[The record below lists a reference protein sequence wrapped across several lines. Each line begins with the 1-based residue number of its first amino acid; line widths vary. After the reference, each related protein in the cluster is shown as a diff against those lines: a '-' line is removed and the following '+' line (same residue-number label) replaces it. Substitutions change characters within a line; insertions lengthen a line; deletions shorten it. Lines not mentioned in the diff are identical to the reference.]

1 MPEQAEQAK
10 PRSWLRRALVAVGA
24 LAAIA
29 LLLLVLGIPVPLG
42 PVRSLLEERAS
53 DALGRPV
60 ELGSLGLVLG
70 FHPGLRVKNLRIGH
84 PEPSRPDVLTLQRLS
99 VKLDLIALLG
109 RRLHVTEIAA
119 RGATLRLDPA
129 AIPEVEPETQAEVPE
144 SEAPADP
151 MRGWSLDVDS
161 LSVEAVDVTYQNPD
175 GETARARL
183 DTLTAAIRWD
193 ESTEIRAQGEY
204 QAVPAA
210 LEVEAGS
217 IAQLFVDP
225 DAWPLSLWLRFAE
238 REARLRLQLAARP
251 GSLQLNE
258 IEGRGMLGT
267 ELTGWLA
274 LENTG
279 GRPSIRGDLRLGAI
293 DLSRRLEPADGAQG
307 MSAEEVASADAPPPD
322 GPAEAAIPARRAP
335 AKSPG
340 ATAALLDTLET
351 FDTDLKL
358 SLERLSGAGPPLED
372 VTIELE
378 IAGGAL
384 DFPISLTAAGV
395 PLEGTLGLDRR
406 EGKPHAAFALATS
419 GPFRVDEL
427 GAYLAP
433 NLNLQGDFQELRI
446 DLESSGKSLR
456 EFLISLRAVLVARG
470 AELTYGFESLVPVG
484 VERIEVTLEERGPF
498 TVRASAELMGEALR
512 LDLSAG
518 TMEALLGGEGW
529 PLRLEAAGAGADIE
543 LEGEA
548 RGSLVLGT
556 VEADLQLRVEG
567 ERLSRLEPWL
577 GALPVADASYA
588 LRARVERTPELFRIT
603 LEEVR
608 FGETSLTG
616 DLGVKRDGE
625 ERLAWADLR
634 VGTIDLS
641 KLLLEAP
648 ESADAGEAAPPDPG
662 AAGPEVVLEAPILPG
677 GIRLHDADLSL
688 AIDQLKL
695 ARVEVSDLRFQG
707 AIRNGRLERS
717 PFGFR
722 TPDAAFEGAFSM
734 DLREAP
740 HEASFE
746 FGARD
751 LDVGGIFERLGIAK
765 DSKVSAGLV
774 EVVVTSHGST
784 LAEVIDGAELVARI
798 ERARWTLTDAASG
811 GELPLLLD
819 RAELRSGGGEP
830 IRFVAAGSVEGHPL
844 GLEIR
849 TGPLSFLRDPP
860 DRVPL
865 HLRAEA
871 AGATL
876 EMESSVALP
885 IREQRFEAT
894 LSLSGDRLD
903 RLASLLRYE
912 LPPIGPYRLGARA
925 QVTPSAYLL
934 SDLDLRVANSRLR
947 GKGSLHT
954 GGVRPRI
961 DVELSSDQIQI
972 DDFAATEEAP
982 PPETPEAAAA
992 EQASTQSGADP
1003 GGVEVHAEAPDV
1015 SEEPVPFLSP
1025 EGLLGFDG
1033 RLVVRV
1039 DRVLSG
1045 EDELGH
1051 GELVVT
1057 LENGRL
1063 RVDPLNLALPG
1074 GEFLLE
1080 MDYAYS
1086 GSDVSARIRAL
1097 AEQLEY
1103 GILARRKDPESEMGG
1118 LLTLDLDIE
1127 GRAPSGEDL
1136 LAHASGRLDF
1146 MAFPHN
1152 RSADTID
1159 LWATSLLWAL
1169 LPRLDSQPRSMINCV
1184 VARFDLD
1191 DGLMHERALLL
1202 DTTGMVVRGAATID
1216 FKREQLEAVFGPQSK
1231 RPALF
1236 ALQTPVAV
1244 KGSFQDFQI
1253 GVAPEDVLRTFIR
1266 FVTSVVVV
1274 PIQRIFVGGLP
1285 ADGVAT
1291 CQAAWDKGREG
1302 VDTSPG
1308 APGDP

>member
-1 MPEQAEQAK
+1 
-10 PRSWLRRALVAVGA
+10 L
-24 LAAIA
+24 
-29 LLLLVLGIPVPLG
+29 
-42 PVRSLLEERAS
+42 
-53 DALGRPV
+53 
-60 ELGSLGLVLG
+60 
-70 FHPGLRVKNLRIGH
+70 
-84 PEPSRPDVLTLQRLS
+84 
-99 VKLDLIALLG
+99 
-109 RRLHVTEIAA
+109 
-119 RGATLRLDPA
+119 
-129 AIPEVEPETQAEVPE
+129 
-144 SEAPADP
+144 
-151 MRGWSLDVDS
+151 
-161 LSVEAVDVTYQNPD
+161 VEAVDVSYKGPD

-183 DTLTAAIRWD
+183 DTLTAALHWD
-193 ESTEIRAQGEY
+193 ESTEIRAQGAY
-204 QAVPAA
+204 QAVPLV

-217 IAQLFVDP
+217 IAQLLANP
-225 DAWPLSLWLRFAE
+225 DAWPLSLGLRFAE
-238 REARLRLQLAARP
+238 YEARLRLQLAAQP
-251 GSLQLNE
+251 GSLRLND
-258 IEGRGMLGT
+258 IESRGREGA
-267 ELTGWLA
+267 ELAGWLA
-274 LENTG
+274 LENSG
-279 GRPSIRGDLRLGAI
+279 GRPRIRGDLRVGAI
-293 DLSRRLEPADGAQG
+293 DLSPHLERADGEQA
-307 MSAEEVASADAPPPD
+307 MSEEEVASADALPPD
-322 GPAEAAIPARRAP
+322 GPAEVLDPDTPTEAAVPAR
-335 AKSPG
+335 G
-340 ATAALLDTLET
+340 ASAEGRGAAAALLDTLET

-372 VTIELE
+372 VKIELK

-406 EGKPHAAFALATS
+406 GGKPHAAFDLGTP

-433 NLNLQGDFQELRI
+433 ELNLQGDFQELRV
-446 DLESSGKSLR
+446 DVEGSGESPR
-456 EFLISLRAVLVARG
+456 EFLVSLRADLVARG
-470 AELTYGFESLVPVG
+470 ADLTYGFEPRVPVG

-498 TVRASAELMGEALR
+498 TVRARAELLGEALS

-529 PLRLEAAGAGADIE
+529 PLRLEATGAGADIE
-543 LEGEA
+543 LEGEV

-556 VEADLQLRVEG
+556 GEADLQLRVEG

-588 LRARVERTPELFRIT
+588 LRARVERTPELFRTT

-616 DLGVKRDGE
+616 DLGVKREGE
-625 ERLAWADLR
+625 ERLAWVDLH

-641 KLLLEAP
+641 KLLVEAP
-648 ESADAGEAAPPDPG
+648 ESVDVGEAAPPDPG

-677 GIRLHDADLSL
+677 GIRLQDADLSL
-688 AIDQLKL
+688 AFDQLRL
-695 ARVEVSDLRFQG
+695 ARVELSDFHFQG
-707 AIRNGRLERS
+707 AIRNGYLERS

-722 TPDAAFEGAFSM
+722 TPDATFEGAFSM

-740 HEASFE
+740 HQASFE

-774 EVVVTSHGST
+774 EVEVTSHGST
-784 LAEVIDGAELVARI
+784 LAEVIDGSELVARI

-811 GELPLLLD
+811 AELPLLLD

-830 IRFVAAGSVEGHPL
+830 IRLVATGSVEDNPL
-844 GLEIR
+844 SLEIS
-849 TGPLSFLRDPP
+849 TGHLSFFRDPP
-860 DRVPL
+860 DHLPL

-876 EMESSVALP
+876 EVETSVALP
-885 IREQRFEAT
+885 IREQHFEAT
-894 LSLSGDRLD
+894 LSLSGERLD

-912 LPPIGPYRLGARA
+912 LPPIGPYRLDARA

-961 DVELSSDQIQI
+961 DVELTSDQLQI
-972 DDFAATEEAP
+972 DDFAAREEAP
-982 PPETPEAAAA
+982 PPETSEAAAA
-992 EQASTQSGADP
+992 EQARTQSDP
-1003 GGVEVHAEAPDV
+1003 DSGGVDGHAEAPDA

-1033 RLVVRV
+1033 RLAVRV
-1039 DRVLSG
+1039 DHVLSG
-1045 EDELGH
+1045 DDELGH
-1051 GELVVT
+1051 SELVVT

-1063 RVDPLNLALPG
+1063 RVAPLNLALPG

-1080 MDYAYS
+1080 LDYAYS

-1103 GILARRKDPESEMGG
+1103 GILARRADPQAEMGG

-1127 GRAPSGEDL
+1127 SRVPSGEDL

-1146 MAFPHN
+1146 MAFPHD
-1152 RSADTID
+1152 RSADVID

-1169 LPRLDSQPRSMINCV
+1169 LPRLDSQPRSVINCL

-1191 DGLMHERALLL
+1191 DGLMRERALLL

-1216 FKREQLEAVFGPQSK
+1216 FKKRQMEAVFGPQSK
-1231 RPALF
+1231 RPSLF

-1244 KGSFQDFQI
+1244 RGSFEDFQI
-1253 GVAPEDVLRTFIR
+1253 GVAMEDVLRTFIR

-1291 CQAAWDKGREG
+1291 CQAAWDKGRGG
-1302 VDTSPG
+1302 VDASPG